1 MKKTTTKVREARIA
15 RVTPNEGWELRAAR
29 VSDAIHDV
37 VCALGGGLD
46 FEDKRQVLMFA
57 AEQHGI
63 DPGKLQS
70 REGLR

>member
-1 MKKTTTKVREARIA
+1 MRKRAKAAGKVSPGR
-15 RVTPNEGWELRAAR
+15 RVEPNEGWAIKAAR

-46 FEDKRQVLMFA
+46 FEEKRQVLMFA

-63 DPGKLQS
+63 DPGKLQG
-70 REGLR
+70 RGE